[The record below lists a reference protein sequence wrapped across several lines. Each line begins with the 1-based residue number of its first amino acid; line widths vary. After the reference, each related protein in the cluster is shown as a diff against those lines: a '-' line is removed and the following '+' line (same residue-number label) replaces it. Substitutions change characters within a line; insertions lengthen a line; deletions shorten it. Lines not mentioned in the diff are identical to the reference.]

1 MGQPLDS
8 LDIWGATRGLAEQVE
23 AAASSAAEVTD
34 LPKIDDIDHVVMMG
48 MGGSG
53 IAGDVVRAVAGPHM
67 PIPVVVEKGY
77 GCPPFVSSRSL
88 VFAVSFSGDTE
99 ETLEAAGEAEQA
111 GAHVVC
117 VTSGG
122 QLAELAD
129 ASGLAVLPVDG
140 SIPQPRAAIGA
151 VSIPPLVALGAIG
164 LWPGAQEWIA
174 LAVEQLKRRRDQLAA
189 DKNVADRLARHIGR
203 TFPLMYGGADLGQV
217 AALRW
222 KGQVNENTK
231 APAFANALPELCH
244 NELAGWGQSGDV
256 TRQMLTLI
264 NLRHDFEHPQLSRR
278 FEFTN
283 KAVEEVVASIHE
295 VRAEGEGRLAQL
307 LDLTLI
313 GDFVSLYMAA
323 AQDVDPGPIP
333 ILNDLKA
340 YLKL

>member
-1 MGQPLDS
+1 MRERLDS
-8 LDIWGATRGLAEQVE
+8 LGIWDATYGLAEQIE
-23 AAASSAAEVTD
+23 MAAAAAAQVTD
-34 LPKIDDIDHVVMMG
+34 LPPIEDIDHVVMMG

-77 GCPPFVSSRSL
+77 ACPSFVSSRSL

-99 ETLEAAGEAEQA
+99 ETLEAVAEAEA
-111 GAHVVC
+111 VGANVIV

-129 ASGLAVLPVDG
+129 ANGLPVLPIDA

-151 VSIPPLVALGAIG
+151 VAVPPLVALGAIG
-164 LWPGAQEWIA
+164 LYPGAQQWIS
-174 LAVEQLKRRRDQLAA
+174 LAVDQLRARRDELAEEG
-189 DKNVADRLARHIGR
+189 NVADRLAQRIGR
-203 TFPLMYGGADLGQV
+203 TFPLFYGGAGLGQV

-231 APAFANALPELCH
+231 APAFSNTLPELCH

-256 TRQMLTLI
+256 TRQVFTLV

-278 FEFTN
+278 FDFN
-283 KAVEEVVASIHE
+283 NQAVQEVVASIEE

-313 GDFVSLYMAA
+313 GDYVSLYLAA
-323 AQDVDPGPIP
+323 AQDVDPGPVP
-333 ILNDLKA
+333 ILTDLKQ
-340 YLKL
+340 YLRL

>member
-122 QLAELAD
+122 QL
-129 ASGLAVLPVDG
+129 
-140 SIPQPRAAIGA
+140 
-151 VSIPPLVALGAIG
+151 ALGAIG